1 MMEFEKKKLLTKEE
15 YDRLLCCVDRP
26 IEAFWQKNTYFDT
39 DDLKLNSLGIT
50 CRIREKDG
58 VYKATI
64 KEHQAESEDCSIEN
78 TVYVKNKY
86 DDVFFQKMGVKYQG
100 EIKTFRIVLWKDND
114 IEVVLDKNYY
124 LGWTDYELEIEYKK
138 EKAILA
144 KALMLYYMSL
154 VHFDKR
160 IDKLGTIERKKQESK
175 STRFLKYKKYL
186 ESKKHE

>member
-15 YDRLLCCVDRP
+15 YDRLLCCVDKP

-78 TVYVKNKY
+78 TVYVKNMSNKCQ
-86 DDVFFQKMGVKYQG
+86 FTK
-100 EIKTFRIVLWKDND
+100 
-114 IEVVLDKNYY
+114 KN
-124 LGWTDYELEIEYKK
+124 
-138 EKAILA
+138 
-144 KALMLYYMSL
+144 
-154 VHFDKR
+154 
-160 IDKLGTIERKKQESK
+160 
-175 STRFLKYKKYL
+175 
-186 ESKKHE
+186 